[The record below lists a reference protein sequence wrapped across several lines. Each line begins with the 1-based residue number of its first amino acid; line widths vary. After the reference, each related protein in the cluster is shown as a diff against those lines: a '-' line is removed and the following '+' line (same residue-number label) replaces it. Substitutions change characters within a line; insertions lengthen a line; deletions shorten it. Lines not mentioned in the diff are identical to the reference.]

1 MKVTM
6 TFEFNSKEEA
16 AEFLLS
22 KSAVETK
29 PEVAAVEEK
38 KVAPQEFI
46 ATTHEV
52 IAPKVAKT
60 KAALEVAKTKA
71 ALKVKEEVKEVA
83 KEIPMPA
90 SKVPN
95 SAFPSAPATALNP
108 FPAPPVGIPMPNYGA
123 TVAAPIAPVQAEAPA
138 WDKTAVAKSIQEK
151 AQSLGQPME
160 VIQQFFGSLF
170 QQLNMAPKR
179 VGEMNDQELFAFQNL
194 FFQQVG
200 SLQANLA

>member
-16 AEFLLS
+16 AEFLLA

-52 IAPKVAKT
+52 VAPKVAKT
-60 KAALEVAKTKA
+60 KAAP
-71 ALKVKEEVKEVA
+71 KVKEEVKEVA

-170 QQLNMAPKR
+170 QQLNMTPKR

>member
-38 KVAPQEFI
+38 KVAPQEFT

-52 IAPKVAKT
+52 VAPKVAKT
-60 KAALEVAKTKA
+60 KAAP
-71 ALKVKEEVKEVA
+71 KVKEEVKEVA

>member
-52 IAPKVAKT
+52 VAPKVAKT
-60 KAALEVAKTKA
+60 KAAP
-71 ALKVKEEVKEVA
+71 KVKEEVKEVA

>member
-60 KAALEVAKTKA
+60 KAAP
-71 ALKVKEEVKEVA
+71 KVKEEVKEVA